1 MKSFF
6 DKWCDQLW
14 LYLLYLLAIIM
25 GNILMLKWDVWSV
38 PRILSCLLAI
48 MIPAHVFEENTF
60 PAGFFFMNKY
70 QSKSEI
76 TL

>member
-25 GNILMLKWDVWSV
+25 GNILMLKWDVIEC
-38 PRILSCLLAI
+38 PRIPKLFACNYDPRTRIRRKHISCW
-48 MIPAHVFEENTF
+48 
-60 PAGFFFMNKY
+60 FFLY
-70 QSKSEI
+70 E
-76 TL
+76 